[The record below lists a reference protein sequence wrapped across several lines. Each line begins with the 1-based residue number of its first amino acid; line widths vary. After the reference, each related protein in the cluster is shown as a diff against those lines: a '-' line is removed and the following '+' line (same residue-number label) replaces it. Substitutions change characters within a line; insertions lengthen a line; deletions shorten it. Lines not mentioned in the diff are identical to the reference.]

1 MVEVAVCT
9 PLNAFFKM
17 PIKIIRSTKDAL
29 AFHDVAPHLICD
41 YVKSKFNVKDFQ
53 LKILNSPTT

>member
-17 PIKIIRSTKDAL
+17 PIKIICSTKDAL

-41 YVKSKFNVKDFQ
+41 YVKSKFNVKDF
-53 LKILNSPTT
+53 